1 MPETALE
8 RIESVDMLRI
18 LEHGDNVRMV
28 KTEAINKSVD
38 TPEDL
43 ANVEIMMN
51 SDPLLR
57 TYL

>member
-8 RIESVDMLRI
+8 RIESIDMLRI

-43 ANVEIMMN
+43 AHVEIMMN